1 MLPAIGTSVTEMA
14 NKLDKRLSESG
25 SAEVDVWPYMTSLSA
40 DALSRAAFGSSYI
53 EGCRIFELLKDQIQ
67 IIMRD
72 FYSFQIPGWRF
83 VPTETNRKMNK
94 INSEIQTLLTG
105 LIDKRKKAM
114 EAGEAAKDDLLGILL
129 DSDFKASG
137 SNNKQQT
144 AMTFQDII
152 DECKLFYFAGQ
163 ETTSVLLGWTMVLL
177 SKHQDWQ
184 TRAREEVLETFGKNQ
199 PDIEGLSRLKIVTM
213 ILYEVLRLFPPVI
226 EVSRAIPDRETKLGN
241 ILVPAGSVVS
251 LSILH
256 THHDKR
262 LWGDD
267 AHDFKPDRF
276 AEGVAKATKGKMAY
290 FPFGWGPRICV
301 GQNFAIAEA
310 RMAVS
315 MILQRFV
322 FELSPSYTHAPTTIL
337 TLQPQFGAHL
347 IVHPLQS

>member
-1 MLPAIGTSVTEMA
+1 
-14 NKLDKRLSESG
+14 
-25 SAEVDVWPYMTSLSA
+25 
-40 DALSRAAFGSSYI
+40 
-53 EGCRIFELLKDQIQ
+53 
-67 IIMRD
+67 
-72 FYSFQIPGWRF
+72 
-83 VPTETNRKMNK
+83 
-94 INSEIQTLLTG
+94 
-105 LIDKRKKAM
+105 
-114 EAGEAAKDDLLGILL
+114 
-129 DSDFKASG
+129 
-137 SNNKQQT
+137 
-144 AMTFQDII
+144 
-152 DECKLFYFAGQ
+152 
-163 ETTSVLLGWTMVLL
+163 
-177 SKHQDWQ
+177 
-184 TRAREEVLETFGKNQ
+184 
-199 PDIEGLSRLKIVTM
+199 M